1 MRYSDLRRIDKKDLR
16 VWAYH
21 LVDLAWTNLWL
32 EATQEFL
39 PSPLVTFALLPTGA
53 DSRTTVP
60 VTRGRIVIINKQ
72 RCIFGNAALWTTRER
87 NEPRRTA
94 FVYGAR
100 ERRSEVAGARFS
112 TSDSHEVSFK
122 RGACLNTD
130 ADCGRHSVGV
140 RGSGGLPVR
149 PGASSVAPWGFSRG
163 QR

>member
-1 MRYSDLRRIDKKDLR
+1 M
-16 VWAYH
+16 
-21 LVDLAWTNLWL
+21 
-32 EATQEFL
+32 
-39 PSPLVTFALLPTGA
+39 
-53 DSRTTVP
+53 P

-100 ERRSEVAGARFS
+100 ERRSEVAGVRFS